1 MSVSWKH
8 VLLSIL
14 GSGFLASLLISLY
27 VLQLILLPLET
38 PGQKV
43 HVHITPGQSFAQIAA
58 SLEEK
63 EVIDN
68 PRIFQMLAVCFKL
81 SANLRA
87 GEYELNTGWSRLEIL
102 RALAGGSHIL
112 YTLRIP
118 EGLSWR
124 QTARTAAQSGLTT
137 YADFQKTVQN
147 HDLLAEFN
155 IPADTAEGYL
165 FPETYHL
172 PRPEENQAEPII
184 RLMLQEFQNQIQ
196 DIIPPREQPD
206 PQEIHD
212 LVTLASLVEKE
223 TGQPGERRT
232 VAGVLVNRLQR
243 GMRLQCDPTVIYG
256 LGRNFDGNLTRKHL
270 QDSSNAYNTYAHAGL
285 PPGPICSPGLDSLRA
300 AQDPEDHEYLYFVS
314 KGDGS
319 HHFSRNLKEHNRA
332 VRLYQLR

>member
-1 MSVSWKH
+1 MSVSWKNI
-8 VLLSIL
+8 LLSIL
-14 GSGFLASLLISLY
+14 GCGFLASLLISLY
-27 VLQLILLPLET
+27 ALQLILLPVRNPGET
-38 PGQKV
+38 V
-43 HVHITPGQSFAQIAA
+43 TVHIKPGQSFAQIAA

-68 PRIFQMLAVCFKL
+68 PRILQLLATSFGL
-81 SANLRA
+81 STNLRA

-102 RALAGGSHIL
+102 RTLASGSHIL

-118 EGLSWR
+118 EGLSWWK
-124 QTARTAAQSGLTT
+124 TARTAAQSGLTT
-137 YADFQKTVQN
+137 YADFKKTVHN
-147 HDLLAEFN
+147 HDLLSEFN

-184 RLMLQEFQNQIQ
+184 RVMLQEFQDQIKT
-196 DIIPPREQPD
+196 IIQPHEQPD
-206 PQEIHD
+206 PQKIHD

-223 TGQPGERRT
+223 TGQPSERRT
-232 VAGVLVNRLQR
+232 VAGVFANRLQR

-256 LGRNFDGNLTRKHL
+256 LGRDFDGNLTRKHL
-270 QDSSNAYNTYAHAGL
+270 QDSSNPYNTYAHAGL

-300 AQDPEDHEYLYFVS
+300 AKDPEDHKYLYFVS

-319 HHFSRNLKEHNRA
+319 HHFSRSLEEHNRA
-332 VRLYQLR
+332 VRRYQLR